1 MTAAPDIDPTAGL
14 SAHGAESGA
23 AMFRLSLLGAATIAL
38 TLTIPFALRM
48 GGDHAYMALAI
59 ATGLVAVTA
68 ACVAERMSGLRA
80 FWLIIAVAVL
90 LRGVLL
96 FTEPLLSSDIYRY
109 VWDGRVQAA
118 GINPYR
124 YFPAHEALAPLR
136 DGEIYPN
143 VNRADYA
150 VTIYP
155 PVAQMF
161 YFLTT
166 RLGESVTVMKFAL
179 LACEAGM
186 AVIILLLLRQIGR
199 PPTRIVAY
207 AWHPLPMWEIAN
219 NGHIDGLMIAL
230 MMLGLWLALSGR
242 PLRGAVAVAL
252 AALAKPFAV
261 LALPAIWRR
270 WDWKMPLVVLAV
282 GALSYAP
289 YLSVGTD
296 VLGFLTRGYLNEEHL
311 DTGSDAWPLAAIR
324 YFTGPFHGDFVIY
337 LAISALII
345 GAMALRAAD
354 REPRTSGTA
363 LADVNRLLL
372 VFLLLLS
379 PNYPWYFLAL
389 TPFVA
394 LVGGAPVWAAT
405 LGALL
410 LQEEVAWDA
419 QTPILIRKSILYGMV
434 LAACAYAAW
443 KDRKRIS
450 AAGRLSD
457 ERHPAR

>member
-1 MTAAPDIDPTAGL
+1 MTAAPDIVPTTGL
-14 SAHGAESGA
+14 SARGAESGA

-59 ATGLVAVTA
+59 ATGLVAVAA

-96 FTEPLLSSDIYRY
+96 FTETLLSSDIYRY

-150 VTIYP
+150 VTLYP

-166 RLGESVTVMKFAL
+166 RLGESVTVMKLAL

-219 NGHIDGLMIAL
+219 NGHVDGLMAAL

-242 PLRGAVAVAL
+242 PLRGAV
-252 AALAKPFAV
+252 
-261 LALPAIWRR
+261 
-270 WDWKMPLVVLAV
+270 
-282 GALSYAP
+282 
-289 YLSVGTD
+289 
-296 VLGFLTRGYLNEEHL
+296 
-311 DTGSDAWPLAAIR
+311 
-324 YFTGPFHGDFVIY
+324 
-337 LAISALII
+337 
-345 GAMALRAAD
+345 
-354 REPRTSGTA
+354 
-363 LADVNRLLL
+363 
-372 VFLLLLS
+372 
-379 PNYPWYFLAL
+379 
-389 TPFVA
+389 
-394 LVGGAPVWAAT
+394 
-405 LGALL
+405 
-410 LQEEVAWDA
+410 
-419 QTPILIRKSILYGMV
+419 
-434 LAACAYAAW
+434 
-443 KDRKRIS
+443 
-450 AAGRLSD
+450 
-457 ERHPAR
+457 